1 MYVNELA
8 KISASYLEFM
18 HRKNSSGYTALQ
30 ILKNGSSREH
40 YEGLQNSSRLLSRLG
55 PERARLGTG
64 TTRNEQLHREIKS
77 WMRNI
82 ISSHRQR
89 LESGLRVFLLS
100 KLLSHSSACYHPT
113 LTQASQSQILST
125 ISGTLRQIPFFP
137 IPVLSPFFTQS
148 LIQRRNDLAKPVIP
162 ENTNAKLERTTKRKL
177 EKIMWQKQENHP
189 RFKQR
194 TKTNVFRRPRVDN
207 RTRSFSQ
214 LKKS

>member
-18 HRKNSSGYTALQ
+18 HRKDGSGYTALQ

-55 PERARLGTG
+55 PERARLATG
-64 TTRNEQLHREIKS
+64 TTRNEQLHRELKS

-100 KLLSHSSACYHPT
+100 KLLTHSSACYH
-113 LTQASQSQILST
+113 T
-125 ISGTLRQIPFFP
+125 ITESNTVNNIRNFVSDSVFFLNLNYLLLLLLP
-137 IPVLSPFFTQS
+137 SF
-148 LIQRRNDLAKPVIP
+148 
-162 ENTNAKLERTTKRKL
+162 
-177 EKIMWQKQENHP
+177 KIRM
-189 RFKQR
+189 
-194 TKTNVFRRPRVDN
+194 T
-207 RTRSFSQ
+207 
-214 LKKS
+214 

>member
-64 TTRNEQLHREIKS
+64 TTRNEQLHRELKS

-89 LESGLRVFLLS
+89 LESRLRVFLLS
-100 KLLSHSSACYHPT
+100 KLLTQSSACYHPT
-113 LTQASQSQILST
+113 LTQASQSRILST
-125 ISGTLRQIPFFP
+125 ISGTLRQIPF
-137 IPVLSPFFTQS
+137 S
-148 LIQRRNDLAKPVIP
+148 LNLNYLFLFLLPS
-162 ENTNAKLERTTKRKL
+162 
-177 EKIMWQKQENHP
+177 
-189 RFKQR
+189 
-194 TKTNVFRRPRVDN
+194 FRGGMTWLN
-207 RTRSFSQ
+207 
-214 LKKS
+214 L

>member
-1 MYVNELA
+1 
-8 KISASYLEFM
+8 M
-18 HRKNSSGYTALQ
+18 HRKDSSGYTALQ
-30 ILKNGSSREH
+30 ILKNGCSREH

-89 LESGLRVFLLS
+89 IENGFRVFLLS
-100 KLLSHSSACYHPT
+100 KLLSHSSACSHPT
-113 LTQASQSQILST
+113 LTQASQSQILSI

-137 IPVLSPFFTQS
+137 IPVLSPSFTPS
-148 LIQRRNDLAKPVIP
+148 LIQGRNDLAKPIIP
-162 ENTNAKLERTTKRKL
+162 ENTNAKLERKTKRKL
-177 EKIMWQKQENHP
+177 EKIMWQKEEKP
-189 RFKQR
+189 SRFKQHS
-194 TKTNVFRRPRVDN
+194 KTNVFRRPRVDN

-214 LKKS
+214 LHKS

>member
-18 HRKNSSGYTALQ
+18 HRKNSSGYTAQQ

-100 KLLSHSSACYHPT
+100 KLLSHSSAFYHPT

-148 LIQRRNDLAKPVIP
+148 LIQGRNDLAKPVVP
-162 ENTNAKLERTTKRKL
+162 ENANAELERTTKRKL
-177 EKIMWQKQENHP
+177 EKIMWQKQEKHP
-189 RFKQR
+189 RNFIE
-194 TKTNVFRRPRVDN
+194 
-207 RTRSFSQ
+207 
-214 LKKS
+214 L